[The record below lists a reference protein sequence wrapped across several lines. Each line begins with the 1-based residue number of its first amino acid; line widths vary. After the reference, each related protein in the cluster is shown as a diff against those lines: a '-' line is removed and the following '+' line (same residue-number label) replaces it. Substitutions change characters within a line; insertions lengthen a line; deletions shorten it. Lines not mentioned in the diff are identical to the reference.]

1 MEINEE
7 FTIVKKIIQTVLK
20 AKKILK
26 MYPGN
31 NPIYAK
37 TLQEVSDT
45 FAEFFQHRE
54 ILQLYIGK
62 SDIFYDSQS
71 VYHNPGK
78 EDNFALLF
86 FKDGLRELTLK
97 NGLTVE
103 EIECFIKIISL
114 DFEREAIEEDIV
126 TLLWEKDF
134 ENIQYIVEDIF
145 LSDADDYE
153 KEVMNELQQKAS
165 NTDIVQGNYDET
177 FEDEDEEEGLKNE
190 IILPITDDDIR
201 LVLAEFHNNAQDK
214 TDKYFSTLFEFFTE
228 AEKEQEYQDI
238 VNYFMTA
245 IEFAIKKGN
254 LNAVVD
260 VQSKLKHL
268 IDDEN
273 THKEIRRYAAK
284 ILSFTGGYSII
295 DLIGNILNNSPKI
308 EENVFRNFVNFLDAN
323 AILPFMKILGGLEAL
338 RPRKLVIEAL
348 VYLGKKDISSFYK
361 GLNFYKVLN
370 DSRWY
375 VVRNI
380 VYILRKIGDESAV
393 TYLLKPLEHED
404 IRVRK
409 EVIRTLGEL
418 GGDKALTALQRC
430 LQDKDIH
437 VRNAALSAMGSMG
450 SASARQM
457 IMDQISGKQFK
468 DKSIDE
474 KKQYFKALANWKD
487 RVVYDFLVK
496 MLVKKSFFLSSRD
509 YDNKACAAYCLGLIG
524 RKDAVQVLNKY
535 KKASN
540 KLLRESSFT
549 AVQRIE
555 NGI

>member
-7 FTIVKKIIQTVLK
+7 FTIVKNIIQAVLK

-31 NPIYAK
+31 NPIYVK
-37 TLQEVSDT
+37 TLKEVSDR
-45 FAEFFQHRE
+45 FDEFFQHRE
-54 ILQLYIGK
+54 MLQLYIGK
-62 SDIFYDSQS
+62 NDIFYDSES

-97 NGLTVE
+97 NGLTLE
-103 EIECFIKIISL
+103 EIEGFIKIISL

-145 LSDADDYE
+145 LSNADDYE
-153 KEVMNELQQKAS
+153 KEAMNELRQKAS
-165 NTDIVQGNYDET
+165 NTDVIQGSYDEI
-177 FEDEDEEEGLKNE
+177 FEDEGVENE
-190 IILPITDDDIR
+190 IILSITDDDFR
-201 LVLAEFHNNAQDK
+201 LVLVEFHNNAQDK
-214 TDKYFSTLFEFFTE
+214 TDKYFSMLFEFFTE
-228 AEKEQEYQDI
+228 VEKEQGYQDI

-254 LNAVVD
+254 LKAVVD

-273 THKEIRRYAAK
+273 TSKEIKGYAAK
-284 ILSFTGGYSII
+284 LLSFTGGYSII

-308 EENVFRNFVNFLDAN
+308 EENVFRNFVSFLDTN
-323 AILPFMKILGGLEAL
+323 AILPFMKILGGLEAI
-338 RPRKLVIEAL
+338 RPRKLVIDAL
-348 VYLGKKDISSFYK
+348 VYLGKRDISSFYK

-380 VYILRKIGDESAV
+380 VYILRKIGNESAV

-409 EVIRTLGEL
+409 EVIKTLGEL
-418 GGDKALTALQRC
+418 GGEKALTALQGC

-437 VRNAALSAMGSMG
+437 MRNAALSAMGNMG
-450 SASARQM
+450 SASARQI
-457 IMDQISGKQFK
+457 IMEQISGKRFK

-496 MLVKKSFFLSSRD
+496 MLVKRSFFLSSRD

>member
-1 MEINEE
+1 
-7 FTIVKKIIQTVLK
+7 
-20 AKKILK
+20 
-26 MYPGN
+26 
-31 NPIYAK
+31 
-37 TLQEVSDT
+37 
-45 FAEFFQHRE
+45 
-54 ILQLYIGK
+54 
-62 SDIFYDSQS
+62 
-71 VYHNPGK
+71 
-78 EDNFALLF
+78 
-86 FKDGLRELTLK
+86 
-97 NGLTVE
+97 
-103 EIECFIKIISL
+103 
-114 DFEREAIEEDIV
+114 
-126 TLLWEKDF
+126 
-134 ENIQYIVEDIF
+134 
-145 LSDADDYE
+145 
-153 KEVMNELQQKAS
+153 
-165 NTDIVQGNYDET
+165 
-177 FEDEDEEEGLKNE
+177 
-190 IILPITDDDIR
+190 
-201 LVLAEFHNNAQDK
+201 
-214 TDKYFSTLFEFFTE
+214 
-228 AEKEQEYQDI
+228 
-238 VNYFMTA
+238 MTA

-260 VQSKLKHL
+260 VQSTLKHL

-284 ILSFTGGYSII
+284 LLSFTGGYSII

-308 EENVFRNFVNFLDAN
+308 EENVFRNFVSFLDAN
-323 AILPFMKILGGLEAL
+323 AILPFMKILGGLEAM

-348 VYLGKKDISSFYK
+348 VYLGKKDISSFFK
-361 GLNFYKVLN
+361 GLNFYKGLN

-393 TYLLKPLEHED
+393 IYLLKPLEHED

-418 GGDKALTALQRC
+418 GGDRALTALQSC

-437 VRNAALSAMGSMG
+437 VRNAALSAMGSME

-457 IMDQISGKQFK
+457 IMEQISGKQFK

-474 KKQYFKALANWKD
+474 KRQYFKALANWKD